1 MSGKV
6 YRALDAHGVLVV
18 VPGKL
23 EFGGNRRDR
32 LYGRADCRAATGAI
46 ERYRRLHAGAPRGSS
61 PYERHRVWFV
71 DEAAA
76 IANRYRPCGTCMPD
90 EYRTWRAGPQP
101 GVPYPWRQLPP
112 KR

>member
-1 MSGKV
+1 MSGMA

-23 EFGGNRRDR
+23 AFGGNRRDR
-32 LYGRADCRAATGAI
+32 IYGTATCPAANRAI
-46 ERYRRLHAGAPRGSS
+46 ERYRRLHEGAPRGSS

-76 IANRYRPCGTCMPD
+76 IANGYRPCGTCLPD
-90 EYRTWRAGPQP
+90 AYRAWRAGPRP
-101 GVPYPWRQLPP
+101 GVPYPWRRLPP
-112 KR
+112 AR